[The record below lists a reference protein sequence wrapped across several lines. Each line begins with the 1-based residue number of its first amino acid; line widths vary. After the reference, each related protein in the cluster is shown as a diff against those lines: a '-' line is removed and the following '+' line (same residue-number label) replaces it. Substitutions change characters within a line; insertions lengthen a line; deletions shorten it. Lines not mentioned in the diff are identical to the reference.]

1 MNRYIDAEQR
11 EKIKLSGV
19 AERSAGR
26 TELPRALLLVSPI
39 SLQVGR
45 TPRKE
50 REQSAHPRPH
60 PARLRPPRHPHRPP
74 DRVPP
79 SPRSRLSLEVYE
91 AEFDSLIDDSVS
103 ASRTVA
109 RDLRTVQEAEE
120 PREKGK
126 RGKPVCSW
134 WKNESRELSYPHKV
148 LFSPYVCNETLATIG
163 MEEFSWVVVTPSLYR
178 LFSKHELFLK
188 GEPYDRLVVGI
199 PVVLESAHYPPTL
212 TYDLSSTEIR
222 RVELYSFNRCSYA
235 FVGHVEAK

>member
-1 MNRYIDAEQR
+1 MSLNAVQGGLNFLVPSFWWGELLEKNAHSLHIPDLILPDSGPLDILID
-11 EKIKLSGV
+11 
-19 AERSAGR
+19 
-26 TELPRALLLVSPI
+26 
-39 SLQVGR
+39 LQIV
-45 TPRKE
+45 
-50 REQSAHPRPH
+50 
-60 PARLRPPRHPHRPP
+60 
-74 DRVPP
+74 
-79 SPRSRLSLEVYE
+79 RLSLEVYE

-109 RDLRTVQEAEE
+109 RDLRTAQEAEE

>member
-1 MNRYIDAEQR
+1 MSLNAVQGGLNFLVPSFWWGELLEKNANSLHIPDLILPDSGPLDILID
-11 EKIKLSGV
+11 
-19 AERSAGR
+19 
-26 TELPRALLLVSPI
+26 
-39 SLQVGR
+39 LQIV
-45 TPRKE
+45 
-50 REQSAHPRPH
+50 
-60 PARLRPPRHPHRPP
+60 
-74 DRVPP
+74 
-79 SPRSRLSLEVYE
+79 RLSLEVYE

-109 RDLRTVQEAEE
+109 RDLRTAQEAEE